1 MRPRVLV
8 VGEPNPHNREM
19 VRALQ
24 SHRLQVVSVCH
35 ESDLFSAMAR
45 GTKADAVLLLT
56 APGSVPDCL
65 ATCTRRGWV
74 RQGANCVVGC
84 IQSLA
89 GCEELPV
96 LYYSADQ
103 GFDPPPEEIA
113 ALVAAAA
120 RMSATSS
127 PSRSPRAT

>member
-24 SHRLQVVSVCH
+24 SHRLHVVFVRH
-35 ESDLFSAMAR
+35 ESDLFSAMAQSNR
-45 GTKADAVLLLT
+45 PHAVLLLT

-65 ATCTRRGWV
+65 ATCTRRGRL
-74 RQGANCVVGC
+74 RQVPDCVVGC
-84 IQSLA
+84 IQSSA
-89 GCEELPV
+89 GFEELPV
-96 LYYSADQ
+96 LYYSTDE

-113 ALVAAAA
+113 ALVAVAAS
-120 RMSATSS
+120 MSATSPP
-127 PSRSPRAT
+127 PSRRAS